1 MGVEQRIE
9 ELRKEIRYH
18 DYRYYVLDSPV
29 ISDAEY
35 DRLMRELQ
43 ELEAAHPEL
52 VTPDSPTQRVGGE
65 PLDKFEKVRHPRPML
80 SLSDAFD
87 EEELRAWLER
97 ISKLL
102 PEGVEPKDLQYV
114 VEPKIDGLTVVLT
127 YEDGLYVQGATRGNG
142 VEGEDVTANLKTI
155 KGVPLRIPVSPN
167 SPLPKLA
174 LSEAEGLALSEAEGL
189 GEGPGVRAA
198 GPPPARLVVRG
209 EAYMPLDQFEKFNRR
224 QAELGEK
231 TFANPR
237 NAAAGSVR
245 QLDPRITA
253 SRPLSIFTYAIVDS
267 EGVTITAQWDS
278 LQYLKRMGF
287 PVNPDNRVLPDFE
300 EVVAYCNEWMK
311 KRDTLDYEVDGV
323 VVKINSLE
331 IQEQLGAVGN
341 APRGAVAYKFPGRE
355 ATTRL
360 LDIGINVG
368 RTGTLNPFAIL
379 EPVEVGG
386 VIVKQA
392 ALHNEEDIHRKDIR
406 IGDRVI
412 VRRAGEVI
420 PYVEGPIVDLRTG
433 EERMFHMPDRCPAC
447 GEAVVKPEGEVAHYC
462 VNAACPAQLVRRVEY
477 FASRG
482 AMDIEGFGSRT
493 AEQFV
498 KEGLLKDVADFY
510 YLRREDILSLE
521 GFAEKSTDNLLA
533 AIEASK
539 DRPLWRLITA
549 LGIRFVGSVVAQLL
563 TEHYSSIDGLMAAM
577 QEELETIPGL
587 GPNTAGSIA
596 EWFGRERH
604 RALIEKLRRAG
615 VRMEERREI
624 EEEKPQPLAGLTFV
638 ITGTLPS
645 MSREEATA
653 LIERHGGK
661 VTASVSSNTDY
672 LLVGEAPGGTKYNK
686 ARELGVVMIGEAEL
700 MEILELGY

>member
-1 MGVEQRIE
+1 MGVKERIE
-9 ELRKEIRYH
+9 ELRKDIRYH
-18 DYRYYVLDSPV
+18 NYRYYVLDSPV
-29 ISDAEY
+29 VSDAEY
-35 DRLMRELQ
+35 DRLMRELR

-52 VTPDSPTQRVGGE
+52 VTPDSPTQRVGAE
-65 PLDKFEKVRHPRPML
+65 PLDKFEKVRHPKPML
-80 SLSDAFD
+80 SLIDAFD

-102 PEGVEPKDLQYV
+102 PEGVAPEDLQYV

-127 YEDGLYVQGATRGNG
+127 YEDGRYVQGATRGNG
-142 VEGEDVTANLKTI
+142 VIGENVTANIKTI
-155 KGVPLRIPVSPN
+155 RGVPLRIPVSPDG
-167 SPLPKLA
+167 PRP
-174 LSEAEGLALSEAEGL
+174 EAASLTIE
-189 GEGPGVRAA
+189 

-209 EAYMPLDQFEKFNRR
+209 EAYMPIDQFEEFNRR
-224 QAELGEK
+224 QAELGQK

-245 QLDPRITA
+245 QLDSRVTA
-253 SRPLSIFTYAIVDS
+253 TRPLAIFTYAVVDS
-267 EGVTITAQWDS
+267 EGAAISAQWDS
-278 LQYLKRMGF
+278 LQYLKHMGF
-287 PVNPDNRVLPDFE
+287 PVNTDSRKLEDFE
-300 EVVAYCNEWMK
+300 EVVDYCHEWMQ
-311 KRDTLDYEVDGV
+311 KRNTLNYEVDGV

-331 IQEQLGAVGN
+331 LQEHLGAVGN

-355 ATTRL
+355 ATTKL

-392 ALHNEEDIHRKDIR
+392 SLHNEEDIHRKDIR
-406 IGDRVI
+406 VGDTVT

-420 PYVEGPIVDLRTG
+420 PYVVGPIANLRTG
-433 EERMFHMPDRCPAC
+433 DERVFHMPDRCPAC
-447 GEAVVKPEGEVAHYC
+447 GEPAVKPEGEVAHYC

-482 AMDIEGFGSRT
+482 AMDIEGFGSRM

-498 KEGLLKDVADFY
+498 EEGLLKDVADFY
-510 YLRREDILSLE
+510 YLRREDILALE

-539 DRPLWRLITA
+539 DRPLWRFITA
-549 LGIRFVGSVVAQLL
+549 LGIRFVGSTVAQLL
-563 TEHYSSIDGLMAAM
+563 TEHYASIDELMAAT
-577 QEELETIPGL
+577 QEELEAIEGL
-587 GPNTAGSIA
+587 GPHTAGGIV
-596 EWFGRERH
+596 EWFRRERH
-604 RALIEKLRRAG
+604 RTLIEKLRRAG
-615 VRMEERREI
+615 VRMEEERKEEV
-624 EEEKPQPLAGLTFV
+624 EEEMPQTLAGLTFV

-645 MSREEATA
+645 MSRDQVTM
-653 LIERHGGK
+653 LIERHGGR
-661 VTASVSSNTDY
+661 VTGSVSGRTDY

-686 ARELGVVMIGEAEL
+686 ARELGVPMIGEAEL
-700 MEILELGY
+700 MEMIGGDTKTDSE

>member
-1 MGVEQRIE
+1 MDVKERIE

-35 DRLMRELQ
+35 DKLMRELR

-52 VTPDSPTQRVGGE
+52 ITPDSPTQRVGGE
-65 PLDKFEKVRHPRPML
+65 PLDKFEKVRHPKPML
-80 SLSDAFD
+80 SLNDAFD

-102 PEGVEPKDLQYV
+102 PEGIRPQDLEYV

-127 YEDGLYVQGATRGNG
+127 YENGVYVQGATRGNG

-155 KGVPLRIPVSPN
+155 KGVPLRIPVSPD
-167 SPLPKLA
+167 
-174 LSEAEGLALSEAEGL
+174 
-189 GEGPGVRAA
+189 

-209 EAYMPLDQFEKFNRR
+209 EAYMPIDQFEKFNRR

-267 EGVTITAQWDS
+267 EGVTITTQWDS
-278 LQYLKRMGF
+278 LQYLRRMGF
-287 PVNPDNRVLPDFE
+287 PVNPDSRLLPDFE
-300 EVVAYCNEWMK
+300 QVVAYCHEWMK
-311 KRDTLDYEVDGV
+311 KRDTLNYEVDGV

-331 IQEQLGAVGN
+331 LQEYLGAVGN
-341 APRGAVAYKFPGRE
+341 APRGAIAYKFPGRE
-355 ATTRL
+355 ATTKL
-360 LDIGINVG
+360 LDIAVNVG
-368 RTGTLNPFAIL
+368 RTGSLNPIAIL
-379 EPVEVGG
+379 KPVEVGG
-386 VIVKQA
+386 VIVEKA

-406 IGDRVI
+406 IGDTVI

-420 PYVEGPIVDLRTG
+420 PYVAGPIVDLRTG
-433 EERMFHMPDRCPAC
+433 EERIFHMPERCPAC
-447 GEAVVKPEGEVAHYC
+447 GEPVVKQKDGVVHHYC

-482 AMDIEGFGSRT
+482 AMDIEGFGSRL

-498 KEGLLKDVADFY
+498 QEGLLKDVADFY
-510 YLRREDILSLE
+510 YLKRDDLLSLE

-549 LGIRFVGSVVAQLL
+549 LGIRYVGSVVAQLL
-563 TEHYSSIDGLMAAM
+563 TEHYSSIDELMAAT
-577 QEELETIPGL
+577 QEELEAIPGL
-587 GPNTAGSIA
+587 GPHIAGSIV
-596 EWFGRERH
+596 EWFSRERH
-604 RALIEKLRRAG
+604 RELIEKLRRAG
-615 VRMEERREI
+615 VKMEEKKEVVEEI
-624 EEEKPQPLAGLTFV
+624 PQPLAGLTFV

-645 MSREEATA
+645 MSRDEAKA

-661 VTASVSSNTDY
+661 VTDSVSRKTDY
-672 LLVGEAPGGTKYNK
+672 LVVGEAPGGTKYNK
-686 ARELGVVMIGEAEL
+686 ARELGVPMIGEAEL
-700 MEILELGY
+700 LRMIEGAGLT

>member
-1 MGVEQRIE
+1 MSIVERIE

-18 DYRYYVLDSPV
+18 NYRYYVLDSPV
-29 ISDAEY
+29 VSDAEY
-35 DRLMRELQ
+35 DRLMQELQ
-43 ELEAAHPEL
+43 ALEAAHPEL
-52 VTPDSPTQRVGGE
+52 VTPDSPTQRVGAE
-65 PLDKFEKVRHPRPML
+65 PLDRFEKVRHPKPML

-102 PEGVEPKDLQYV
+102 PEGMTPKDLQYV
-114 VEPKIDGLTVVLT
+114 VEAKIDGLTVVLT

-155 KGVPLRIPVSPN
+155 RGVPLRIPVSPD
-167 SPLPKLA
+167 
-174 LSEAEGLALSEAEGL
+174 
-189 GEGPGVRAA
+189 

-209 EAYMPLDQFEKFNRR
+209 EAYMPIDQFGKFNRR

-253 SRPLSIFTYAIVDS
+253 SRPLSIFTYAVVDS
-267 EGVTITAQWDS
+267 EGVTVTTQWDS

-287 PVNPDNRVLPDFE
+287 PVNLDSRLLPDFE
-300 EVVAYCNEWMK
+300 QVVAYCHEWMK

-341 APRGAVAYKFPGRE
+341 APRGAMAYKFPGRE

-406 IGDRVI
+406 IGDTVT

-420 PYVEGPIVDLRTG
+420 PYVVGPIVDLRTG
-433 EERMFHMPDRCPAC
+433 GERAFYMPDRCPAC
-447 GEAVVKPEGEVAHYC
+447 GEPTVKPEGEVAYYC

-482 AMDIEGFGSRT
+482 AMDIEGFGSRM

-510 YLRREDILSLE
+510 YLRREDILALE

-539 DRPLWRLITA
+539 HRPLWRLITA
-549 LGIRFVGSVVAQLL
+549 LGIRFVGSTVAQLL
-563 TEHYSSIDGLMAAM
+563 TEHYSSINALMAAA
-577 QEELETIPGL
+577 QEELEAIEGL
-587 GPNTAGSIA
+587 GPNTAGSIVG
-596 EWFGRERH
+596 WFGRERH

-615 VRMEERREI
+615 VRMEEREEVAEEI
-624 EEEKPQPLAGLTFV
+624 PEPLTGLTFV

-645 MSREEATA
+645 MSRDQAKA
-653 LIERHGGK
+653 LIERYGGK
-661 VTASVSSNTDY
+661 VTGSVSSKTDY

-686 ARELGVVMIGEAEL
+686 ARELGVSMIGEVEL
-700 MEILELGY
+700 LGMIERAREHGGTESMESRKLRDSVPSVIP

>member
-1 MGVEQRIE
+1 MSGERKSVEERIE
-9 ELRKEIRYH
+9 ELRREIHYH
-18 DYRYYVLDSPV
+18 NYRYYVLNSPV

-35 DRLMRELQ
+35 DRLMRELR

-52 VTPDSPTQRVGGE
+52 ITPDSPTQRVGAE
-65 PLDKFEKVRHPRPML
+65 PLDKFEKVRHPKPML

-102 PEGVEPKDLQYV
+102 PEGVTAKDLEYV
-114 VEPKIDGLTVVLT
+114 VEPKVDGLTVVLT
-127 YEDGLYVQGATRGNG
+127 YENGRYVQGATRGNG
-142 VEGEDVTANLKTI
+142 VVGEDVTANLKTI
-155 KGVPLRIPVSPN
+155 RGVPLRIPVSPN
-167 SPLPKLA
+167 
-174 LSEAEGLALSEAEGL
+174 
-189 GEGPGVRAA
+189 
-198 GPPPARLVVRG
+198 GPPPSRLVVRG
-209 EAYMPLDQFEKFNRR
+209 EAYMPIDKFKEFNRR
-224 QAELGEK
+224 LAELGQK

-267 EGVTITAQWDS
+267 EGITITTQWDA

-287 PVNPDNRVLPDFE
+287 PVNPDSRLLPDFE
-300 EVVAYCNEWMK
+300 EVVAYCHEWMK
-311 KRDTLDYEVDGV
+311 KRDTLNYEVDGV
-323 VVKINSLE
+323 VIKINSLE
-331 IQEQLGAVGN
+331 IQEHLGAVGN

-360 LDIGINVG
+360 LNIGINVG

-386 VIVKQA
+386 VIVRQA

-406 IGDRVI
+406 IGDTVI

-420 PYVEGPIVDLRTG
+420 PYVVGPIVDLRTG
-433 EERMFHMPDRCPAC
+433 EERVFHMPDRCPAC
-447 GEAVVKPEGEVAHYC
+447 GEPAVKPEGEVAYYC

-482 AMDIEGFGSRT
+482 AMDIEGFGSRL
-493 AEQFV
+493 AQQFV

-510 YLRREDILSLE
+510 YLRREDILALE

-539 DRPLWRLITA
+539 ERPLWRLITA
-549 LGIRFVGSVVAQLL
+549 LGIRFVGSTVAQLL
-563 TEHYSSIDGLMAAM
+563 TRHYSSIDELMAAT
-577 QEELETIPGL
+577 QEELEAIEGL
-587 GPNTAGSIA
+587 GPRTAESIV

-604 RALIEKLRRAG
+604 RRIIEKLRRAG
-615 VRMEERREI
+615 VRMEERREV

-645 MSREEATA
+645 MSREEAKA
-653 LIERHGGK
+653 LIERYGGK
-661 VTASVSSNTDY
+661 VTGSVSSRTDY
-672 LLVGEAPGGTKYNK
+672 LLVGEAPGATKYNR
-686 ARELGVVMIGEAEL
+686 ARELGVPMIGEEELLRMIEPGAEAP
-700 MEILELGY
+700 G

>member
-1 MGVEQRIE
+1 MSVVERIE
-9 ELRKEIRYH
+9 ELRQEIRYH
-18 DYRYYVLDSPV
+18 NYRYHVLDSPV
-29 ISDAEY
+29 VSDAEY

-52 VTPDSPTQRVGGE
+52 ITPDSPTQRVGAE
-65 PLDKFEKVRHPRPML
+65 PLDRFEKVRHPKPML

-102 PEGVEPKDLQYV
+102 PEGVTSKDLQYV

-127 YEDGLYVQGATRGNG
+127 YEDGRYVQGATRGNG

-155 KGVPLRIPVSPN
+155 RGVPLRIPVSPDGPGPE
-167 SPLPKLA
+167 SI
-174 LSEAEGLALSEAEGL
+174 
-189 GEGPGVRAA
+189 EGPCPESIEGPCPESIE
-198 GPPPARLVVRG
+198 GPPPTRLVVRG
-209 EAYMPLDQFEKFNRR
+209 EAYMPIDQFREFNRR
-224 QAELGEK
+224 QAELDEK

-245 QLDPRITA
+245 QLDSRVTA
-253 SRPLSIFTYAIVDS
+253 SRPLSIFTYAVVDS
-267 EGVTITAQWDS
+267 EGVTVTTQWDS
-278 LQYLKRMGF
+278 LQYLRRMGF
-287 PVNPDNRVLPDFE
+287 PVNTDSRLLPDFE
-300 EVVAYCNEWMK
+300 QVVAYCHEWMK
-311 KRDTLDYEVDGV
+311 KRDTLNYEVDGV
-323 VVKINSLE
+323 VVKINSLD

-406 IGDRVI
+406 IGDTVT

-420 PYVEGPIVDLRTG
+420 PYVVGPIVDLRTG
-433 EERMFHMPDRCPAC
+433 DEQVFHMPDRCPAC
-447 GEAVVKPEGEVAHYC
+447 GEPAVKPEGEVAYYC

-482 AMDIEGFGSRT
+482 AMDIEGFGSRM

-498 KEGLLKDVADFY
+498 KEGLLEDVADFY
-510 YLRREDILSLE
+510 YLRREDILPLE

-539 DRPLWRLITA
+539 GRPLWRLITA
-549 LGIRFVGSVVAQLL
+549 LGIRFVGSTVAQLL
-563 TEHYSSIDGLMAAM
+563 TEHYSSIDELMTAT
-577 QEELETIPGL
+577 QEELEAIEGL
-587 GPNTAGSIA
+587 GPHTAGGIV

-604 RALIEKLRRAG
+604 RALLEKLRRAG
-615 VRMEERREI
+615 VRMEEREEV
-624 EEEKPQPLAGLTFV
+624 EEEIPQPLAGLTFV

-645 MSREEATA
+645 MSRDEAKS

-661 VTASVSSNTDY
+661 VTGSVSSRTDY

-686 ARELGVVMIGEAEL
+686 ARELSVPMIGEVELVGMIEPGAEA
-700 MEILELGY
+700 LG